1 MHEGA
6 LRALEFD
13 RIVEVV
19 KSFALTPLGA
29 SQLAKLRPQTDMR
42 SAQTALAATTEC
54 VTYLDSNNPFTLDC
68 PPNIESIL
76 TNLAIEGLALDAGQ
90 LRGLADFLTSVET
103 MQEAVIQAEAGP
115 FPTLRTMLD
124 GCRSFARETKEIRDK
139 INDSLYVVDDSSME
153 LRSIRDQLQ
162 KQTNRLRKTLD
173 SYLRGKDTARY
184 LQEQVIT
191 ERGGRQVLVVRT
203 EHRGAIP
210 GIIHG
215 SSGSGAS
222 LFLEPLSTVEI
233 NNNIVALQEDES
245 AEVKRILLILA
256 DKLRKRALDLRH
268 TLTAAANIDDLQARA
283 TFSRLLSGVEPELT
297 TELHIELLKARHPL
311 LIPEVRKQLCAYD
324 TDSKNPAP
332 AVPVDLRV
340 TAPNSAL
347 VITGPNTGGKTVALK
362 TVGLLTIMA
371 QSGLHVPAAAG
382 SRLTV
387 FRSMFA
393 DIGDE
398 QSITDSVSTFSGHI
412 KNIVTMN
419 KQLNSPALVLLDE
432 VGAGTDPAEGAALGA
447 AIIEHFRQKGAL
459 IVVTTHDEMLKTY
472 AATTD
477 NVTCAGFGFNSE
489 TFAPNYELTYGAPGR
504 SLAFEIAARLGV
516 AETIINAARE
526 RRSARENDLAD
537 HLSKVDQDF
546 HKVRVERQQLESDRK
561 QLDSDRAVLN
571 QKQRDLNSRIEEG
584 RRHFNEGIDE
594 SIQSARQEI
603 ETVVEELRARA
614 AIMERTAETR
624 AASGKIPLTTGETG
638 KLRTKAHAAIDDVTR
653 QTRGG
658 DTEIRSAD
666 PTTSS
671 TSTGITLPLV
681 GSEVSIKSLGLNGRV
696 LTVYNTDAEVE
707 VRGKRLRLPL
717 SDLST
722 VPNGDSQPTSTH
734 VTVQSPEG
742 FGTLQELNVIGCTAD
757 EAISQSEKYLDRAVF
772 HEQRQLR
779 IIHGRGTGVLRR
791 SIAKLLETHPQVARF
806 SPAEAEHGGEGVTV
820 IELKD

>member
-13 RIVEVV
+13 RIVEIV

-29 SQLAKLRPQTDMR
+29 IQLAKLRPQTDMR

-54 VTYLDSNNPFTLDC
+54 VTYLDSNNPFTLDS
-68 PPNIESIL
+68 PPELESIL
-76 TNLAIEGLALDAGQ
+76 TNLAIEGLPLEAGQ

-103 MQEAVIQAEAGP
+103 MQQTVTQANEGP

-139 INDSLYVVDDSSME
+139 IDDCLHIVDDASME

-162 KQTNRLRKTLD
+162 KQTNRLQKTLD

-184 LQEQVIT
+184 LQERVIT

-233 NNNIVALQEDES
+233 NNDIVALQENES
-245 AEVKRILLILA
+245 VEVKRILLVLA

-268 TLTAAANIDDLQARA
+268 TLTVATNIDDLQARA

-297 TELHIELLKARHPL
+297 TELHIELLRARHPL
-311 LIPEVRKQLCAYD
+311 LIPVVRKQLGAYN
-324 TDSKNPAP
+324 TDSKNSAP
-332 AVPVDLRV
+332 AVPIDLRV

-362 TVGLLTIMA
+362 TVGLLTLMA
-371 QSGLHVPAAAG
+371 QAGLHVPAAAG

-387 FRSMFA
+387 FRSIFA

-398 QSITDSVSTFSGHI
+398 QSITDNVSTFSGHI

-419 KQLNSPALVLLDE
+419 KQLSSPSLVLLDE

-447 AIIEHFRQKGAL
+447 ALIEHFRQKGA
-459 IVVTTHDEMLKTY
+459 IVVATTHDEMLKTY

-477 NVTCAGFGFNSE
+477 AVTCAGFGFDSE

-504 SLAFEIAARLGV
+504 SLAFEIAARLGI
-516 AETIINAARE
+516 AETIIKAARK
-526 RRSARENDLAD
+526 RRSARESDLAD
-537 HLSKVDQDF
+537 HLSKVDHDF
-546 HKVRVERQQLESDRK
+546 HRLRVERQQLESDRK
-561 QLDSDRAVLN
+561 QLNSDRALLN
-571 QKQRDLNSRIEEG
+571 QEQRDLNSRMEDG
-584 RRHFNEGIDE
+584 RQRFTEGIDE
-594 SIQSARQEI
+594 RIRSARQEI
-603 ETVVEELRARA
+603 DTVVEGLRVRA
-614 AIMERTAETR
+614 EIMKRTAETQ
-624 AASGKIPLTTGETG
+624 ATSGQMPLTTGETG
-638 KLRTKAHAAIDDVTR
+638 DLRVRAHAAVDDVRRRTR
-653 QTRGG
+653 SG
-658 DTEIRSAD
+658 DTETRSPD
-666 PTTSS
+666 PTISS
-671 TSTGITLPLV
+671 TSTLIALPLV

-696 LTVYNTDAEVE
+696 LTVYDTDAEVE

-717 SDLST
+717 SDLRT
-722 VPNGDSQPTSTH
+722 VTNGAPQPKADH
-734 VTVQSPEG
+734 VTVQTLEG
-742 FGTLQELNVIGCTAD
+742 SENLQELNVIGCTVD
-757 EAISQSEKYLDRAVF
+757 EALSRSEKYLDRAVF
-772 HEQRQLR
+772 HEQRRLR
-779 IIHGRGTGVLRR
+779 IIHGHGTGALRR
-791 SIAKLLETHPQVARF
+791 SIAKLLKTHPQVARF
-806 SPAEAEHGGEGVTV
+806 TPAKAEHGGKGVTV

>member
-13 RIVEVV
+13 RIVEIV

-29 SQLAKLRPQTDMR
+29 IQLAKLHPQTDMR

-54 VTYLDSNNPFTLDC
+54 VAYLDSNNPFTLDS
-68 PPNIESIL
+68 PPELESIL
-76 TNLAIEGLALDAGQ
+76 TNLAIEGLPLEAGQ

-103 MQEAVIQAEAGP
+103 MQQTVTQANEGP

-139 INDSLYVVDDSSME
+139 IDDCLHIVDDASME

-162 KQTNRLRKTLD
+162 KQTSRLQKTLD

-184 LQEQVIT
+184 LQERVIT

-233 NNNIVALQEDES
+233 NNDIVALQENES
-245 AEVKRILLILA
+245 VEVKRILLVLA

-268 TLTAAANIDDLQARA
+268 TLTVATNIDDLQARA

-297 TELHIELLKARHPL
+297 TELHIELLRARHPL
-311 LIPEVRKQLCAYD
+311 LIPVVRKQLGAYNA
-324 TDSKNPAP
+324 DSKNSAP
-332 AVPVDLRV
+332 AVPIDLRV

-362 TVGLLTIMA
+362 TVGLLTLMA
-371 QSGLHVPAAAG
+371 QAGLHVPAAAG

-387 FRSMFA
+387 FRSIFA

-398 QSITDSVSTFSGHI
+398 QSITDNVSTFSGHI

-419 KQLNSPALVLLDE
+419 KQLSSPSLVLLDE

-447 AIIEHFRQKGAL
+447 ALIEHFRQKGA
-459 IVVTTHDEMLKTY
+459 IVVATTHDEMLKTY

-477 NVTCAGFGFNSE
+477 AVTCAGFGFDSE

-504 SLAFEIAARLGV
+504 SLAFEIAARLGI
-516 AETIINAARE
+516 AETIIKAARK
-526 RRSARENDLAD
+526 RRSARESDLAD
-537 HLSKVDQDF
+537 HLSKVDHDF
-546 HKVRVERQQLESDRK
+546 HRLRVERQQLESDRK
-561 QLDSDRAVLN
+561 QLNSDRALLN
-571 QKQRDLNSRIEEG
+571 QEQRDLNSRMEDG
-584 RRHFNEGIDE
+584 RQRFTEGIDE
-594 SIQSARQEI
+594 RIRSARQEI
-603 ETVVEELRARA
+603 DTVVEGLRTRA
-614 AIMERTAETR
+614 EIMKRTAETQ
-624 AASGKIPLTTGETG
+624 ATSGQIPLTTGETG
-638 KLRTKAHAAIDDVTR
+638 DLRVRAHAAVDDVTR
-653 QTRGG
+653 RTRSG
-658 DTEIRSAD
+658 DTETRSPD
-666 PTTSS
+666 PTISS
-671 TSTGITLPLV
+671 TSTLIALPLV

-707 VRGKRLRLPL
+707 VRGKRLRLAL
-717 SDLST
+717 SDLRT
-722 VPNGDSQPTSTH
+722 VTNGTPQPKADH
-734 VTVQSPEG
+734 VTVQTLEG
-742 FGTLQELNVIGCTAD
+742 SGNLQELNVIGCTVD
-757 EAISQSEKYLDRAVF
+757 EALSRSEKYLDRAVF
-772 HEQRQLR
+772 HEQRRLR
-779 IIHGRGTGVLRR
+779 IIHGHGTGALRR
-791 SIAKLLETHPQVARF
+791 SIAKLLKTHPQVARF
-806 SPAEAEHGGEGVTV
+806 TPAKAEHGGQGVTV

>member
-1 MHEGA
+1 MHEAA

-29 SQLAKLRPQTDMR
+29 IQLAKLRPQTDMR

-68 PPNIESIL
+68 PPELESIL

-90 LRGLADFLTSVET
+90 LRGIADFLTSVET
-103 MQEAVIQAEAGP
+103 TQQAVTQATAGP

-124 GCRSFARETKEIRDK
+124 GCHSFARETKEIRDK
-139 INDSLYVVDDSSME
+139 IDDSLHVVDDSSTE

-184 LQEQVIT
+184 LQERVIT

-233 NNNIVALQEDES
+233 NNEIVALQENEL
-245 AEVKRILLILA
+245 AEVKRILLTLA
-256 DKLRKRALDLRH
+256 NKLRKRAPDLRH

-283 TFSRLLSGVEPELT
+283 TFSRLLSGIEPEFT
-297 TELHIELLKARHPL
+297 TELQIELLKARHPL
-311 LIPEVRKQLCAYD
+311 LIPEVRKQLGTHD
-324 TDSKNPAP
+324 TDSKNPTS
-332 AVPVDLRV
+332 AVPVDLRI

-362 TVGLLTIMA
+362 TVGLLTLMA
-371 QSGLHVPAAAG
+371 QAGLHVPAATG
-382 SRLTV
+382 SRLTA
-387 FRSMFA
+387 FRSIFA

-419 KQLNSPALVLLDE
+419 KQLRSPSLVLLDE

-447 AIIEHFRQKGAL
+447 AIIEHFRQKGA
-459 IVVTTHDEMLKTY
+459 IVVATTHDEMLKTY

-489 TFAPNYELTYGAPGR
+489 TFAPTYELTYGAPGR
-504 SLAFEIAARLGV
+504 SLAFEIAARLGI
-516 AETIINAARE
+516 AETIIKTAQE

-537 HLSKVDQDF
+537 HLSKIDQDF
-546 HKVRVERQQLESDRK
+546 HQVRVERQQLESDRK
-561 QLDSDRAVLN
+561 QLDSDRALLN
-571 QKQRDLNSRIEEG
+571 QKQRDLDSRIEEG
-584 RRHFNEGIDE
+584 RQRFTEGINE

-603 ETVVEELRARA
+603 ETVVEELRAQA
-614 AIMERTAETR
+614 AIMDRAAKTR
-624 AASGKIPLTTGETG
+624 ATSGKIPLTTGETG
-638 KLRTKAHAAIDDVTR
+638 TLRTKAHAAIDEVTR
-653 QTRGG
+653 RIRGS
-658 DTEIRSAD
+658 DTKIRSPG

-671 TSTGITLPLV
+671 TSTEIALPLV

-696 LTVYNTDAEVE
+696 LTVYDTDAEVE

-717 SDLST
+717 SDLRT
-722 VPNGDSQPTSTH
+722 VPNGAPQPTSTH
-734 VTVQSPEG
+734 VTFQTLEG
-742 FGTLQELNVIGCTAD
+742 SETLQELNVIGCTVD
-757 EAISQSEKYLDRAVF
+757 EAISRSEKYLDRAVL
-772 HEQRQLR
+772 HEQRRLR
-779 IIHGRGTGVLRR
+779 IIHGHGTGILRR

-806 SPAEAEHGGEGVTV
+806 EPAEAQHGGKGVTV